1 MRLSIIEHTSQL
13 TLNNVQYYSQ
23 LAWQAMMAEVNL
35 TPKPGLV
42 DKYNTGAHKDMA
54 LTDFH
59 LSANAIAQHFPT
71 FLHAGAQYKE
81 LPLHQLLKMIRP
93 IGIACEQS
101 MFQATKGVNTH
112 KGSIFSL
119 GLILTAIGRLLA
131 LNKPVSAP
139 AISVIVSHMCQGIT
153 AELKQVS
160 VHPTAGQKLYQMFG
174 LTGARGEAESGYQLV
189 INLSLPYYLKQLIE
203 GKPQELALLQTLLL
217 LMANNDDTNVANRG
231 GLQGLSWLKKQAQD
245 LLNHGGLTEL
255 ADLSKIQQ
263 FDKACI
269 INNLSPG
276 GSADLLIL
284 TWFLARLPYSTGNL
298 ISSINNN

>member
-59 LSANAIAQHFPT
+59 LSANAIAQHFPA

-245 LLNHGGLTEL
+245 LLNHGGLTKL